1 LFEECWYPDKLHQK
15 ETSKERMLREQLA
28 TEQESFAAL
37 IDQVDE
43 LKRTSSMKWMN

>member
-1 LFEECWYPDKLHQK
+1 LKNAGIQTSSTRT